1 MKSVEHSLHCFLF
14 FSSDFVLLQVRHH
27 VFSSVSLLSTEPNSV
42 HGQNQGSHGDLY
54 SLFGGGGLAN
64 NLLSLSF
71 CISEKV
77 VFRKLEG

>member
-1 MKSVEHSLHCFLF
+1 MLNTVCT
-14 FSSDFVLLQVRHH
+14 
-27 VFSSVSLLSTEPNSV
+27 VFSVFFIRLCSTPGQTPCLLLCVFTCTEPNSV
-42 HGQNQGSHGDLY
+42 HGKNQGSHGDLY

-77 VFRKLEG
+77 VFRKREG

>member
-1 MKSVEHSLHCFLF
+1 M
-14 FSSDFVLLQVRHH
+14 SSPL
-27 VFSSVSLLSTEPNSV
+27 SLLSIEPNSV

-64 NLLSLSF
+64 NLSLSF

-77 VFRKLEG
+77 VFRKREG